1 MSIRLEEEG
10 YVENL
15 EATEKVQPNLA
26 QRIIGRGV
34 IASLWAVVFG
44 VVFMLPNWYFHLW
57 HVTFMLLAF
66 LLVLAAVV
74 LCCVACFKVIW
85 FLGSRLGDWSGWNRD
100 MSAGLC
106 TVILTVGCAVLMCS
120 LLLSEWCDALMF
132 SAWNLGLEMPHR
144 PESGHGWFWS
154 HLPLHR

>member
-1 MSIRLEEEG
+1 MPVYLKGEE

-15 EATEKVQPNLA
+15 GATEKPQPHLVKK
-26 QRIIGRGV
+26 IIGQGV
-34 IASLWAVVFG
+34 ISSLWAVVFG
-44 VVFMLPNWYFHLW
+44 VVFVLPNWYFHLW
-57 HVTFMLLAF
+57 HVTFMVGAGLLEFAAM
-66 LLVLAAVV
+66 VLS
-74 LCCVACFKVIW
+74 CVACFKVSW
-85 FLGSRLGDWSGWNRD
+85 FLGSKLGDWSGWNRD
-100 MSAGLC
+100 ISAGVC

-144 PESGHGWFWS
+144 PEPGHGWFWS